1 MDNRNSPLATRHSP
15 LVTHSPLILLLIV
28 YFLMG
33 GLYAVLTPAWETP
46 DEPAHYNYVRQLANG
61 RFPIMEAG
69 DYDQEYLITAVFE
82 EHFSPAYPIDPIS
95 YEDWQ
100 PPLYYLLQTPVYQ
113 LSNGSLI
120 AMRLFSLF
128 IGAGVVVMAYL
139 TARRIFPNEE
149 WLVWTTAV
157 FVALLPQ
164 HLAMM
169 ASVNNDSFAELII
182 ATLLWLLVGIVA
194 RPKKEE
200 LRRLRRFT
208 QMDKEWLGVGVLLGL
223 GFLTK
228 GTVYTMGFIVLGLLI
243 WRFWGDWRNLIRTGL
258 LVFVPAGLLASLW
271 WGRNLIVYGG
281 FDIFG
286 KTTHDAVVIGQP
298 RTADWIADLGAV
310 EVVRRFLT
318 TTFHSFWGQ
327 FGWMTVPMNGRVYQ
341 LLGLLSAAAL
351 VGFLLHL
358 FNKRGKRPSAAMVLL
373 TAVFLF
379 SIAVHVG
386 YNITFVQHQ
395 GRYLFPA
402 LIPIALAGAIGL
414 GVWIRP
420 FARRHQW
427 LNYAVPVGLALF
439 LLTLNLYALFRVILP
454 ALT

>member
-1 MDNRNSPLATRHSP
+1 MDNRNSPLATQPSVVRHLP
-15 LVTHSPLILLLIV
+15 LALLLLV
-28 YFLMG
+28 YFLVG
-33 GLYAVLTPAWETP
+33 GLYAILTPAWETP

-61 RFPIMEAG
+61 RFPVMEAG
-69 DYDQEYLITAVFE
+69 DYDQDYLITAVFE
-82 EHFSPAYPIDPIS
+82 AHFSPDYPIDPIS

-113 LSNGSLI
+113 LSNGNLI

-139 TARRIFPNEE
+139 TARRVFDEE

-164 HLAMM
+164 HLAIM

-182 ATLLWLLVGIVA
+182 ATMLWLLVGLANRHRPAA
-194 RPKKEE
+194 RW
-200 LRRLRRFT
+200 
-208 QMDKEWLGVGVLLGL
+208 EWVSVGVLLGL

-243 WRFWGDWRNLIRTGL
+243 WRFWGEWRQLFRTGWF
-258 LVFVPAGLLASLW
+258 VFVPATLLAFLW
-271 WGRNLIVYGG
+271 WGRNNIVYGN

-286 KTTHDAVVIGQP
+286 KAAHDAVVVGQP
-298 RTADWIADLGAV
+298 RTADWIAEYGAI
-310 EVVRRFLT
+310 EVADRFVT

-351 VGFLLHL
+351 VGFVIHL
-358 FNKRGKRPSAAMVLL
+358 FNKRPSAVGVLL

-379 SIAVHVG
+379 SITVHIV

-414 GVWIRP
+414 GIWIRP
-420 FARRHQW
+420 LARRHYW
-427 LNYAVPVGLALF
+427 LNYAVPAGLALF

-454 ALT
+454 ALA